1 MKEKK
6 KTKMKNREKVLQTS
20 EAQLRTIIEK
30 NPDGIIIVDKD
41 GIVLFFNEVA
51 MFLFNRRRKEF
62 IGKPF
67 AIPLVAG
74 DLTEIDIVRTEKE
87 FGASGVAQ
95 MRTAEINW
103 EGKSAYLVSIRDIT
117 ELKQAEK
124 LKAELTE
131 RKKLDQL
138 KDEFIST
145 VSHELRTPLSITRAG
160 VSLLLQEIPGKIS
173 EKQREILQDSIE
185 GIDGLAGIIN
195 DLLDIS
201 KIEAGRVELRKKLID
216 ISSLVKNVISF
227 FRSQAGAKK
236 ISLKTSF
243 RSTLPDIFVD
253 TDKIIQVF
261 NNLIGNAIK
270 FTPEKGEIT
279 VEVSDGRK
287 EVKVSVKD
295 TGIGIAPENLGK
307 VFDRFQQFGRVAGSG
322 AKGTGLGLSISK
334 GIIQMHKGNI
344 WVESPP
350 TGEAGPPAGE
360 AGKFGKGSKF
370 IFTLP
375 KLSSEFIVKEY
386 IDNGIKEAMNRG
398 VKLSI
403 IVISIG
409 DFKKSLKKVGKEK
422 MHKILTN
429 LEEMARKTLRRATD
443 IAVRHKTEV
452 VVILPEAKKVDAFV
466 VKDRLEEAIKEYMRD
481 LMGKIQINLGT
492 ATFPDETGNTE
503 TEALINKTK
512 TQLEAI
518 YTGPERRRS
527 KRRRVRVRIGVSIA
541 GKDKEAELDYVTTR
555 DLGEEGLG
563 LYTKDKLKP
572 GTKLFISI
580 QDPSQ
585 NIPLETEGEV
595 IWSKAFG
602 KDKGFPYR
610 TGIRLKKVG
619 GVKSILELLK
629 S

>member
-1 MKEKK
+1 
-6 KTKMKNREKVLQTS
+6 
-20 EAQLRTIIEK
+20 
-30 NPDGIIIVDKD
+30 
-41 GIVLFFNEVA
+41 
-51 MFLFNRRRKEF
+51 
-62 IGKPF
+62 
-67 AIPLVAG
+67 
-74 DLTEIDIVRTEKE
+74 
-87 FGASGVAQ
+87 
-95 MRTAEINW
+95 
-103 EGKSAYLVSIRDIT
+103 
-117 ELKQAEK
+117 
-124 LKAELTE
+124 
-131 RKKLDQL
+131 DQL

-443 IAVRHKTEV
+443 IAVRHKTDV

-492 ATFPDETGNTE
+492 ATFPDETGN

>member
-20 EAQLRTIIEK
+20 EAQLRTIIEQ

-74 DLTEIDIVRTEKE
+74 DLTEIDIIRANKE
-87 FGASGVAQ
+87 LG
-95 MRTAEINW
+95 TAGTAEMCVTEINW
-103 EGKSAYLVSIRDIT
+103 EGKSAHLVSIHDIT
-117 ELKQAEK
+117 ELKHVER

-185 GIDGLAGIIN
+185 GIDRLAGIIN

-481 LMGKIQINLGT
+481 LTGKIQINLGT

-527 KRRRVRVRIGVSIA
+527 KRRRVRVRIGISIA

>member
-503 TEALINKTK
+503 ALINKTK